1 MIRFKNNTGGWYAL
15 TLEDSTGMRP
25 SKTFIF
31 STPSTELTIPT
42 DYAASVV
49 TDPYAM
55 TAYKT
60 GMFTVVQGQ
69 NGFDKLFVDSGTV
82 TEEEVKEIKS
92 KIVPDAMLLA
102 ALRDGKL
109 SKVQEYIHSPNL
121 ERLVQ
126 LAIDNIDAISK
137 EKIDAIE
144 QATGVSLVLDN
155 E

>member
-1 MIRFKNNTGGWYAL
+1 MEQEKI
-15 TLEDSTGMRP
+15 E
-25 SKTFIF
+25 
-31 STPSTELTIPT
+31 
-42 DYAASVV
+42 V
-49 TDPYAM
+49 T
-55 TAYKT
+55 
-60 GMFTVVQGQ
+60 
-69 NGFDKLFVDSGTV
+69 
-82 TEEEVKEIKS
+82 EEVKEIKS

>member
-55 TAYKT
+55 IAYKT

-69 NGFDKLFVDSGTV
+69 DEFDKLFVDSGMV

-102 ALRDGKL
+102 SLRDGKL